1 MDNNQLEESI
11 FDEQGYRFNVAIII
25 VNDRGQAFWGKRRGQ
40 DSWQFPQGGV
50 NAGESAEQ
58 AMLRELYEETGL
70 KSEHVEIIAETAT
83 WLKYRLPVRY
93 RRRRR
98 PGMVQCIGQKQKWY
112 LLRLRTGDHDV
123 NLAACAKPEFDD
135 WCWVDYW
142 LPVDQVVHFKRK
154 VYKQAL
160 DELASHVPNLVT
172 PAMTSSD
179 EPANQ
184 QRTATASTKR
194 RKAPS
199 FAKRSRSR

>member
-11 FDEQGYRFNVAIII
+11 FDEQGYRFNVGVVI
-25 VNDRGQAFWGKRRGQ
+25 VNDHGQAFWGKRRGQ

-70 KSEHVEIIAETAT
+70 KREHIDILAETNS

-112 LLRLRTGDHDV
+112 LLRLRSGEDAI
-123 NLAACAKPEFDD
+123 NLDACPKPEFDN

-142 LPVDQVVHFKRK
+142 SPADQVVHFKRK

-160 DELASHVPNLVT
+160 EELSCSVPNLT
-172 PAMTSSD
+172 KPND
-179 EPANQ
+179 ENEGKGHNQ
-184 QRTATASTKR
+184 HSRSGKS

-199 FAKRSRSR
+199 FAKRSRSRG

>member
-1 MDNNQLEESI
+1 MKNQQPEESI

-58 AMLRELYEETGL
+58 AMLRELHEETGL
-70 KSEHVEIIAETAT
+70 KQEHIEILAETSS

-98 PGMVQCIGQKQKWY
+98 PGMVQCVGQKQKWY
-112 LLRLRTGDHDV
+112 LLRLRTGDDDV
-123 NLAACAKPEFDD
+123 DLAACSKPEFDD
-135 WCWVDYW
+135 WRWVNYW
-142 LPVDQVVHFKRK
+142 MPAKEVVHFKRK
-154 VYKQAL
+154 VYQQAL
-160 DELASHVPNLVT
+160 EELAENVPGLTEMPLKVT
-172 PAMTSSD
+172 VP
-179 EPANQ
+179 
-184 QRTATASTKR
+184 ASTQRSGKQ

-199 FAKRSRSR
+199 FAKRTRSR